1 MSDHFLHQIISHWY
15 WYVNESLDT
24 WIFCE
29 IFIAWD
35 STEYFEVLSKNK
47 SRSWLYR
54 HKLFYKP
61 EIICTC
67 VILSLFPSQLS
78 LSSYRGSLLLPM
90 KIGSQWTKLP
100 VLLPTWNTWRSS
112 VSGASCHSLLRGTL
126 WQPEHN
132 FLWKGIA
139 VPAFSIWTWNENY
152 LLNYFIIFYTKRKHF
167 LLFQNFWKHIF
178 KYIK

>member
-1 MSDHFLHQIISHWY
+1 MP
-15 WYVNESLDT
+15 
-24 WIFCE
+24 
-29 IFIAWD
+29 
-35 STEYFEVLSKNK
+35 SK
-47 SRSWLYR
+47 S
-54 HKLFYKP
+54 

-78 LSSYRGSLLLPM
+78 LSSYRGSLLVPM

-100 VLLPTWNTWRSS
+100 VLLPTWNTWRFS

-139 VPAFSIWTWNENY
+139 VPVFSIWTWSQIY
-152 LLNYFIIFYTKRKHF
+152 QVTLNTKNMFI
-167 LLFQNFWKHIF
+167 
-178 KYIK
+178 KYIYFFFSSTFPEISFENVNTYYTWKISSLYLAIHNWLLQDHTNRWLSGNFQRRGSN

>member
-1 MSDHFLHQIISHWY
+1 MQSFNKD
-15 WYVNESLDT
+15 
-24 WIFCE
+24 
-29 IFIAWD
+29 
-35 STEYFEVLSKNK
+35 K
-47 SRSWLYR
+47 SRSPR
-54 HKLFYKP
+54 DVPIKST

-78 LSSYRGSLLLPM
+78 LSSYRGSLLVPM

-112 VSGASCHSLLRGTL
+112 VSAASCHSLLRGTL

-139 VPAFSIWTWNENY
+139 VPAFSIWTWRQVCQVI
-152 LLNYFIIFYTKRKHF
+152 LNKK
-167 LLFQNFWKHIF
+167 
-178 KYIK
+178 KYISLFFFFFFCFQHFQRHLSKRWKIKSLPRSS